1 MSLSSFLSRE
11 SEAGDLVLASAVR
24 IGADHLRGLKGPAQ
38 TLVSVEG
45 LDLDIQENK
54 TRRILPGASRPNARL
69 AWPAIKGK
77 DALSGLPCIIVIQA
91 GALRYEVEKL
101 ARLERG
107 ELEPI
112 DPDASTGGIA
122 FALLNTWISGLVT
135 AKAGLLIWFEGEGKT
150 QDGQIFP
157 RFRLAVVKNGA
168 DKLADYRAAWLA
180 DARALEAAAPAPAPV
195 AALDV
200 EPAPAADPIPF

>member
-38 TLVSVEG
+38 TLVAVEG
-45 LDLDIQENK
+45 LELDIQENK
-54 TRRILPGASRPNARL
+54 TRRILPGASRANARL
-69 AWPAIKGK
+69 GWPSIKGK
-77 DALSGLPCIIVIQA
+77 DALSGLPCVIVIQA

-101 ARLERG
+101 ARLERA

-112 DPDASTGGIA
+112 DPDANAGGVP
-122 FALLNTWISGLVT
+122 FGGLNTWISGLIES
-135 AKAGLLIWFEGEGKT
+135 KAGLLIWYEGEGKT
-150 QDGQIFP
+150 QDGQVFP
-157 RFRLAVVKNGA
+157 RFRLAIVKGGA
-168 DKLADYRAAWLA
+168 EKLADYRAAWLA
-180 DARALEAAAPAPAPV
+180 DARALEAAAPAPV
-195 AALDV
+195 AAPDV

>member
-1 MSLSSFLSRE
+1 MSLSAFLSKE

-38 TLVSVEG
+38 TLVAVEG

-91 GALRYEVEKL
+91 GALRY
-101 ARLERG
+101 
-107 ELEPI
+107 
-112 DPDASTGGIA
+112 
-122 FALLNTWISGLVT
+122 
-135 AKAGLLIWFEGEGKT
+135 
-150 QDGQIFP
+150 
-157 RFRLAVVKNGA
+157 
-168 DKLADYRAAWLA
+168 
-180 DARALEAAAPAPAPV
+180 ARALEAAAPAPV